1 MPASEKAATAV
12 LGAVL
17 GVLVTLGTLLALVS
31 QVDAHYVTRREYEAT
46 QVSIENR
53 LTTIQRIA
61 ERDRQSRREDR

>member
-1 MPASEKAATAV
+1 LPTGEKAATAV
-12 LGAVL
+12 FGAIL

-46 QVSIENR
+46 MGSIETR
-53 LTTIQRIA
+53 LSTIQRIA